1 MGKHHA
7 GSCFT
12 LYLGAP
18 MRGLISLGILL
29 VVLWAVAWL
38 VFKTAGFLIH
48 LLLIVGAI
56 MLIVG
61 LVKRAGRA
69 VSRDV

>member
-1 MGKHHA
+1 MQ
-7 GSCFT
+7 
-12 LYLGAP
+12 
-18 MRGLISLGILL
+18 GLVPLGILL
-29 VVLWAVAWL
+29 VIAWAVGFI
-38 VFKTAGFLIH
+38 VFKLAGFLIH

-61 LVKRAGRA
+61 VFKR